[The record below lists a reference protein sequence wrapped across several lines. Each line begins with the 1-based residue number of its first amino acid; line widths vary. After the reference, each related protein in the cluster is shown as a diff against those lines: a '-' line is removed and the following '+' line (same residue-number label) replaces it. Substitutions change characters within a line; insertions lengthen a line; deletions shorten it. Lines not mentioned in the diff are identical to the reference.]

1 MVLVGGLGALG
12 GPAEGPPLLA
22 PDASQEPPA
31 PAPWFEDATAELL
44 GAVEVVCGSARKD
57 WIAEVNGGGVGLADL
72 DRDGDLD
79 LVVVDGSTVDAW
91 RASEAGLPP
100 RVFLNAGDGRLVRA
114 REDSP
119 WHLPAAP
126 GWGTGLAVGD
136 LDGDGFEDLVVT
148 QLGPVRVFL
157 SRGGEGLV
165 EVTARAGLST
175 AGWHTSAALL
185 DWDGDGVLDLFLTR
199 YLEFDPD
206 AIPARAEADALWKGQ
221 RVMVGPEGLAPLH
234 DRLFRGR
241 GDGGFEEVTEL
252 AGLLD
257 APAAFGLGVAVLDA
271 NGDGRDDLFVSNDSQ
286 PNHLWVRGPD
296 GRFLE
301 QAFALGVGHGADG
314 REQAGMGI
322 ACEDLDGT
330 GRPTLLVTN
339 FSGEPNALYRPG
351 RRGPGY
357 RERSARQGVA
367 AASLV
372 RLGWGTG
379 FLDADLDGRLEAF
392 VLNGHVYP
400 EADAPGTDTSY
411 AQPDELYRPAGEGL
425 AVSGFTVAPLSDLP
439 PAVSRAG
446 VAGDLDGDGDEDL
459 IVLPVEGAVRVLR
472 NRAPRRGAWLG
483 LRVLTQGGAP
493 ALGAQVELR
502 RGAWTA
508 TRRVT
513 TAGGFQAARPA
524 ELRVGIPAGEGPV
537 AVTVRWP
544 GGATRALAVEELDRM
559 LSLAPAE
566 EGQR

>member
-1 MVLVGGLGALG
+1 MDRQLASAQE
-12 GPAEGPPLLA
+12 PARPAAAPTHEPAGEGP
-22 PDASQEPPA
+22 S
-31 PAPWFEDATAELL
+31 PWFEDATAELL
-44 GAVEVVCGSARKD
+44 GAVTVTCGSPRKD

-79 LVVVDGSTVDAW
+79 LVVVDGSTVGAW
-91 RASEAGLPP
+91 RAGEAGLPP
-100 RVFLNAGDGRLVRA
+100 RVFLNAGDGRLARA
-114 REDSP
+114 GEDSG

-157 SRGGEGLV
+157 SRGGLGLV
-165 EVTARAGLST
+165 EATAQAGLPT

-185 DWDGDGVLDLFLTR
+185 DWNGDGVLDLFLTR
-199 YLEFDPD
+199 YLEFDPEQ
-206 AIPARAEADALWKGQ
+206 IPAREEASARWKGQ
-221 RVMVGPEGLAPLH
+221 RVMVGPEGLTPLH
-234 DRLFRGR
+234 DRLFRGL
-241 GDGGFEEVTEL
+241 GDGSFEEVTEV

-257 APAAFGLGVAVLDA
+257 APPAFGLGVVALDA
-271 NGDGRDDLFVSNDSQ
+271 NGDGREDLFVSNDSQ
-286 PNHLWVRGPD
+286 PNHLWVLGAD
-296 GRFLE
+296 GRFRE

-322 ACEDLDGT
+322 ACEDLDGA
-330 GRPTLLVTN
+330 GRPSLLVTN

-400 EADAPGTDTSY
+400 EADAAGTDTSY
-411 AQPDELYRPAGEGL
+411 AQPDELYRPAGESL

-439 PAVSRAG
+439 AAVSRAG

-459 IVLPVEGAVRVLR
+459 VVLPVEGPIRVLR

-483 LRVLTQGGAP
+483 LRILTQDGAP
-493 ALGAQVELR
+493 ALGARVELR
-502 RGAWTA
+502 RDAWTA

-513 TAGGFQAARPA
+513 SAGGFQAARPA

-544 GGATRALAVEELDRM
+544 GGATRALAVEELDRIV
-559 LSLAPAE
+559 SLAPGK
-566 EGQR
+566 EGD